1 MKFPSTLPAAH
12 KSLLEK
18 ITNQFSVDQRISA
31 IGASGSFASNKMD
44 NYSDLDLVIAVSPDC
59 YDEVMACR
67 FELVRAIPGYVA
79 AFTGEHVGEPRL
91 IIALYQLSASE
102 PSLVHV
108 DFKFVAL
115 PDAAQRVDDTQVIWE
130 RGNALSTIYANSDY
144 QYPQPDPQW
153 IEDRFWIWV
162 HYGAG
167 KIARGEYFEAMEFLS
182 FLRTT
187 VLSPLALQQA
197 GLTPSGVRTIERRLP
212 GFAKRLEKTVAVP
225 AREALIP
232 AFEACIELYLALRAN
247 TSAELNEQA
256 QTLAISYFKCELQ
269 S

>member
-1 MKFPSTLPAAH
+1 MKFPGTLPAAH
-12 KSLLEK
+12 KSLLLQ
-18 ITNQFSVDQRISA
+18 IINQFSTDQRILA

-44 NYSDLDLVIAVSPDC
+44 NYSDLDLAIAVEPDA
-59 YDEVMACR
+59 YGEVMAQR
-67 FELVRAIPGYVA
+67 FTLVESIPGYVA

-91 IIALYQLSASE
+91 IIALYQLAASE

-130 RGNALSTIYANSDY
+130 REIALSAIYANSDY

-212 GFAKRLEKTVAVP
+212 GFAKQLEKTVALP
-225 AREALIP
+225 TREALIP
-232 AFEACIELYLALRAN
+232 AFEACIELYLVLRAN
-247 TSAELNEQA
+247 TPAKINEQA
-256 QTLAISYFKCELQ
+256 QMLAINYFHCELQ
-269 S
+269 G